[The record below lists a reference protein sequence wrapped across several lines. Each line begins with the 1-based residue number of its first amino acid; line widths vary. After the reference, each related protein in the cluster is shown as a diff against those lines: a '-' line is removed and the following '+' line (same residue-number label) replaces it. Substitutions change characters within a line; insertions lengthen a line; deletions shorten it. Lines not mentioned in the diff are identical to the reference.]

1 MGRRGQPDDVGCGP
15 VGRTAGPGGSRNRP
29 GNSGCGP
36 VGANGG
42 PVGHTAWPDGS
53 RNRPGDSGDG
63 PVRANGKPRRQQ
75 NLPRGQRLR
84 AGEGERRGA
93 AAAETAPGMVGTG
106 RWGHTAWPGAR
117 RPASCTARSRIFTTN
132 GGRYFMQSLHES
144 ATKYPFRARRC
155 KKSGP
160 QIPMFF
166 RKSLFL
172 RNEVGK

>member
-1 MGRRGQPDDVGCGP
+1 MGRRGQARGRWLWAGEGIRQAPTAAETAPGMVVAGRR
-15 VGRTAGPGGSRNRP
+15 GRTAWPGGSR
-29 GNSGCGP
+29 
-36 VGANGG
+36 
-42 PVGHTAWPDGS
+42 D
-53 RNRPGDSGDG
+53 RPGDGGDG
-63 PVRANGKPRRQQ
+63 PARAYGVARRQQ
-75 NLPRGQRLR
+75 NTPRGRWGR
-84 AGEGERRGA
+84 AGGGIRRGA